1 MRKMMDYWQAIRNE
15 FLNRYAREYDFSYT
29 NLRFYPVNELSQ
41 PIKKE
46 RQIYPFNEDGSLY
59 LTQREAEC
67 VYFLHLGFTIKGTA
81 TELLLSART
90 VEFYLKRIKEK
101 FRMPNKKSLL
111 SHLASSPYF
120 DSFFQSLDQEFN
132 A

>member
-1 MRKMMDYWQAIRNE
+1 MDYWQAIRNE
-15 FLNRYAREYDFSYT
+15 FLNRYAKDYDFSFT
-29 NLRFYPVNELSQ
+29 NLRFYPIEEE
-41 PIKKE
+41 IKTDKKE
-46 RQIYPFNEDGSLY
+46 RHIYPFNEDQSLY

-67 VYFLHLGFTIKGTA
+67 IYFLSLGFTIKETA

-101 FRMPNKKSLL
+101 FQMPTKKTLL
-111 SHLASSPYF
+111 HHLATSPYF
-120 DSFFQSLDQEFN
+120 DRFFQALDKEFN